1 MGLHWA
7 ESTSRR
13 YGFLGQGQQLPTTGV
28 EIGSGGGG
36 TSWCDD
42 LVQVPTVKTTGGST
56 SCTSLC
62 FSLQK
67 AKFQELYLSN
77 VIQCG
82 GEMLVLV
89 FMLCGD
95 WKKRLCALASG
106 WDDVRQEC
114 GVISIQCMWQEV
126 GVNRWCDRRPFPLG
140 VTWVMLE

>member
-1 MGLHWA
+1 MVKVSSCPPQEWRLA
-7 ESTSRR
+7 
-13 YGFLGQGQQLPTTGV
+13 V
-28 EIGSGGGG
+28 EEEVHPG
-36 TSWCDD
+36 CDD

-95 WKKRLCALASG
+95 
-106 WDDVRQEC
+106 
-114 GVISIQCMWQEV
+114 
-126 GVNRWCDRRPFPLG
+126 
-140 VTWVMLE
+140 